1 MPVTHVPVVR
11 PARRLTGFTLVEL
24 LVVIGIIALLIA
36 ILLPALARARES
48 ANSVKCLSNVRQL
61 GMAFQMYTNANGGAV
76 PGPGFPGQPSGGVYW
91 GAPRQNQGSALAAYR
106 DKFSSHEAVICPSD
120 RGSQHP

>member
-61 GMAFQMYTNANGGAV
+61 GMAFQMYTNANGGA
-76 PGPGFPGQPSGGVYW
+76 FRASW
-91 GAPRQNQGSALAAYR
+91 RSR
-106 DKFSSHEAVICPSD
+106 HW
-120 RGSQHP
+120 RRT

>member
-1 MPVTHVPVVR
+1 MPVTHVRIVR
-11 PARRLTGFTLVEL
+11 PARRLARGFTLVEL

-61 GMAFQMYTNANGGAV
+61 GMAFQMYTNANGGA
-76 PGPGFPGQPSGGVYW
+76 FPPSGVAGAAAGRGYW
-91 GAPRQNQGSALAAYR
+91 VTPGKIVATALRPYVCN
-106 DKFSSHEAVICPSD
+106 VI
-120 RGSQHP
+120 

>member
-76 PGPGFPGQPSGGVYW
+76 PRAGLPGQASGGVYW
-91 GAPRQNQGSALAAYR
+91 GAPRKLEEAGLAPYV
-106 DKFSSHEAVICPSD
+106 DKLHSIDAMNCPAGD
-120 RGSQHP
+120 L